1 MKSCGSIS
9 CLNSI
14 QFKLD
19 SHPSGHSNL
28 PVRRFAQA
36 LPYVSAL
43 ADVEGMVRTLATQI
57 EHPDF
62 PELLK
67 VFARIGCLSFGGPAG
82 QIALMH
88 RELVE
93 ERRWVDEDQYLHALN
108 FCHLLPGPEAQQLAT
123 WVGWRLHGVK
133 GGLAAGLLFVIPGAL
148 VILAL
153 STLYA
158 YAANLDWFAAMF
170 VGIKAAVLSIVVQ
183 ALIRIGGRALNTR
196 FKHVVA
202 AAAFIA
208 LFFFNLP
215 FPVVVLGA
223 GAIGM
228 FVATR
233 RPGWLALKANG
244 AVNKFVAKPWRMS
257 LKAIFIWSLIWALPL
272 LVVLLTLGRDH
283 VLWDIGIFFSQ
294 LALVTF
300 GGAYAVLAYMA
311 QEAVNG
317 FGWLSPRE
325 MADGL
330 GLAETTPGPL
340 ILVTQ
345 FVGYLAAFRAPE
357 PFTPL
362 VAGIIGAGLT
372 TWVTFAPC
380 FLWIFAF
387 APWIERMENA
397 KWLKGGLATLTAA
410 VVGVIAN
417 LTAWFA
423 LHVLFSGVGERQFG
437 PVRLYW
443 PDIATFDWRAA
454 VLSLMAAF
462 LVFRLGWNVIAV
474 LFAAALGGIAIGL
487 V

>member
-1 MKSCGSIS
+1 MTP
-9 CLNSI
+9 NA
-14 QFKLD
+14 
-19 SHPSGHSNL
+19 PSPSFSEL
-28 PVRRFAQA
+28 
-36 LPYVSAL
+36 VS
-43 ADVEGMVRTLATQI
+43 
-57 EHPDF
+57 
-62 PELLK
+62 

-88 RELVE
+88 RELVD
-93 ERRWVDEDQYLHALN
+93 ERQWVDEGQYLSALN

-123 WVGWRLHGVK
+123 WIGWRLHGVK

-153 STLYA
+153 SIFYA
-158 YAANLDWFAAMF
+158 YAANLDWFAALF
-170 VGIKAAVLSIVVQ
+170 LGIKAAVLAIVVQ

-196 FKHVVA
+196 FKQAVA
-202 AAAFIA
+202 AAAFAA

-215 FPVVVLGA
+215 FPFVVLGA
-223 GAIGM
+223 GAVGM
-228 FVATR
+228 IVASN
-233 RPGWLALKANG
+233 RPEWLALKAGNG
-244 AVNKFVAKPWRMS
+244 AEITTPKPWAATLRTV
-257 LKAIFIWSLIWALPL
+257 LIWAVIWAAPM
-272 LVVLLTLGRDH
+272 VAVLATVGRDH
-283 VLWDIGIFFSQ
+283 VLWDIGVFFSQ
-294 LALVTF
+294 LAIVTF

-311 QEAVNG
+311 QEAVQG
-317 FGWLSPRE
+317 FGWLSAGE

-340 ILVTQ
+340 IMVTQ

-387 APWIERMENA
+387 APWIEQMERA

-417 LTAWFA
+417 LTVWFA
-423 LHVLFSGVGERQFG
+423 LHVLFTSIGERQYG
-437 PVRLYW
+437 PLRLYW
-443 PDIATFDWRAA
+443 PDPASFSWQATL
-454 VLSLMAAF
+454 LSILAAF
-462 LVFRLGWNVIAV
+462 LIFRLKWNVIKT
-474 LFAAALGGIAIGL
+474 LAAAGLGGLLLGQLA
-487 V
+487 